1 MSRST
6 SSMLRVATR
15 AAVAFTL
22 GLTLAGAAVAPASAS
37 AAGVI
42 TREFGRNFPTYS
54 SCMDIGASQAA
65 RQHADNYQCYKQSS
79 GKWTGYL
86 YWYT

>member
-1 MSRST
+1 MSRPT
-6 SSMLRVATR
+6 SPPFRVAR
-15 AAVAFTL
+15 RVAIAFTL
-22 GLTLAGAAVAPASAS
+22 GLTLAGAAISPASATEL
-37 AAGVI
+37 GVI

-54 SCMDIGASQAA
+54 SCIDVGASEAA
-65 RQHADNYQCYKQSS
+65 RQHADRWECYKQSS